1 MAIQKLLYKPTI
13 FNKFRDLINL
23 VRQIFT
29 RSFVER
35 GVFIRYF
42 SHHTH
47 PTFFQYY
54 NYPPPGKYSNFWNA
68 GLLHWHNSPGV
79 IDWRLFII
87 EVNDHPLS
95 AVGYFENISEP
106 HEVLSHLHDIAG
118 IYKNKK
124 CVKVIFP
131 CQKMKHLFEIYF
143 PQKELQNKF
152 TIIHGLGCFPKVTK
166 TISVIK
172 SRPLKFLVICSDF
185 ISKGLD
191 LVIDSWIILGLDRE
205 IAELTLVCHNIPAT
219 YIDKCESINSINI
232 IPVAPLSAFMKHELL
247 SSHDITIAP
256 THVHGGANIY
266 EALEY
271 GHAIIYT
278 EYHSSVFEK
287 IGIEIKMPYYFY
299 SPNLYGV
306 EWKTW
311 KQFYEKLSFDKRSG
325 LFNEAINAIGESI
338 LFFVENKQNLSIYS
352 DISLK
357 IAIDDYSLNSR
368 NQKLNRLYS
377 EFL

>member
-13 FNKFRDLINL
+13 FNKFLDLVSI

-54 NYPPPGKYSNFWNA
+54 NYPPMGNYSNFWNA

-79 IDWRLFII
+79 IDRRPFII

-95 AVGYFENISEP
+95 AVGYFEHNSEP
-106 HEVLSHLHDIAG
+106 YAVLSRIHDIG
-118 IYKNKK
+118 SIYKKNN
-124 CVKVIFP
+124 CVKIIFP
-131 CQKMKHLFEIYF
+131 CEKMKLLFEIYF
-143 PQKELQNKF
+143 PQIDLKNKF
-152 TIIHGLGCFPKVTK
+152 TVISGLGCFPKVTK

-185 ISKGLD
+185 FSKGLD
-191 LVIDSWIILGLDRE
+191 LVIDSWILLGLDKE
-205 IAELTLVCHNIPAT
+205 LAELTLVCHNIPST
-219 YIDKCESINSINI
+219 FIHKCESINSINI
-232 IPVAPLSAFMKHELL
+232 IPVAPLSAYMKHELL

-271 GHAIIYT
+271 GHPIIYT
-278 EYHSSVFEK
+278 EYHSSIFEK

-311 KQFYEKLSFDKRSG
+311 KQFYEKLAFDKSSG
-325 LFNEAINAIGESI
+325 LFNDAINEIGKSI
-338 LFFVENKQNLSIYS
+338 LFFVENKQNVSLYS
-352 DISLK
+352 DISLS
-357 IAIDDYSLNSR
+357 IANVGYSLNSR
-368 NQKLNRLYS
+368 NQKLKRLYS